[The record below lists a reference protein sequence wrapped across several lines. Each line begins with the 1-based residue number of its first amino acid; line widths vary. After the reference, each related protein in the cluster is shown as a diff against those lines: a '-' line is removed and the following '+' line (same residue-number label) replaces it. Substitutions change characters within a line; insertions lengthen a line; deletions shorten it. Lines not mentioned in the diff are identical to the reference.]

1 MASVSSLSF
10 SRNNEAKTFETKS
23 GSYIYAGEAH
33 TFHEWEFRT
42 LLKARSNA
50 AATPLPRSEETGEA
64 DAEGQADEAASEHP
78 SAAASEHAR
87 SQHNTSHQSA
97 NHLAKD
103 AQKVVEGL

>member
-1 MASVSSLSF
+1 MASVRSLSF

-50 AATPLPRSEETGEA
+50 VAAPLPRTEETGEA
-64 DAEGQADEAASEHP
+64 TAEDYAD
-78 SAAASEHAR
+78 
-87 SQHNTSHQSA
+87 
-97 NHLAKD
+97 
-103 AQKVVEGL
+103 